1 MRIEI
6 PITLDI
12 SRKGHVMQYT
22 PIGQG
27 DDAYR
32 FNISI
37 RNGRDTITIPDSSRV
52 VLNCVKPDKTYTET
66 IGRIDNGRAVFE
78 IASNTVAVPGTVI
91 CEMQIFDGTQLTTQ
105 KFELRVEP
113 NIINDDVIESTND
126 YGFIRILVKELS
138 DKVDKEPGKGLSSND
153 FTNADKAEVAKIK
166 DKANKTDVY
175 TKAETDSAIKSAIGE
190 GGTANITIIDGGTS
204 RD

>member
-1 MRIEI
+1 
-6 PITLDI
+6 
-12 SRKGHVMQYT
+12 
-22 PIGQG
+22 
-27 DDAYR
+27 
-32 FNISI
+32 
-37 RNGRDTITIPDSSRV
+37 
-52 VLNCVKPDKTYTET
+52 
-66 IGRIDNGRAVFE
+66 
-78 IASNTVAVPGTVI
+78 
-91 CEMQIFDGTQLTTQ
+91 MQIFDGTQLTTQ

-153 FTNADKAEVAKIK
+153 FTNADKAEIAKIK